1 MRHATSWLGAVGLLA
16 VSLCIPLSA
25 PATPNGPPASAGVH
39 RGSQLAMERG
49 IAWLA
54 QQQGSN
60 GAWSAGRESSS
71 AITALA
77 VMAFLANGH
86 TPTDGPYAKQ
96 VQAGINYVLK
106 LQQPNG
112 LFRANGNQS
121 GMYDQGISTL
131 MLCEAHGV
139 AAPAQRTAIR
149 TALALSLHA
158 IMNAQSRQG
167 RTVGGWRYNP
177 EPSDADI
184 SVTGWQLMAL
194 RAAAN
199 QGAAIPPEVLTK
211 AVGYI
216 KRLSSPSGGF
226 GYTGPTNLTTG
237 RTAIGMLS
245 LQLAGQAD
253 SREVAAGA
261 EFLRRNPITFNQTEF
276 FYYSSYYTAQAA
288 AQGGGGLYTE
298 VYGRIRDQILG
309 QQNTQGYWTTK
320 GGIEEVGGDQ
330 YATSLAL
337 LTLAVELKYL
347 PIYQH

>member
-1 MRHATSWLGAVGLLA
+1 
-16 VSLCIPLSA
+16 
-25 PATPNGPPASAGVH
+25 
-39 RGSQLAMERG
+39 MERG

-54 QQQGSN
+54 QQQGGN
-60 GAWSAGRESSS
+60 GAWSTGRESSS

-77 VMAFLANGH
+77 VMALLANGH

-106 LQQPNG
+106 GQQPNG
-112 LFRANGNQS
+112 LFRANDNQS
-121 GMYDQGISTL
+121 GMYDQGICTL

-139 AAPAQRTAIR
+139 AAPTQRTAIR
-149 TALALSLHA
+149 TALALALHA
-158 IMNAQSRQG
+158 IMNAQARQG
-167 RTVGGWRYNP
+167 RAQGGWRYSP
-177 EPSDADI
+177 QPSDADI

-211 AVGYI
+211 AVSYI
-216 KRLSSPSGGF
+216 KRLSIPSGGF
-226 GYTGPTNLTTG
+226 GYTGPTNPSTG

-276 FYYSSYYTAQAA
+276 FYYSCYYTAQAA
-288 AQGGGGLYTE
+288 AQGGGGLYNE
-298 VYGRIRDQILG
+298 VYARVRDQILG
-309 QQNTQGYWTTK
+309 QQNTQGYWVAK
-320 GGIEEVGGDQ
+320 GGIEEIGGDQ
-330 YATSLAL
+330 YATSMAL